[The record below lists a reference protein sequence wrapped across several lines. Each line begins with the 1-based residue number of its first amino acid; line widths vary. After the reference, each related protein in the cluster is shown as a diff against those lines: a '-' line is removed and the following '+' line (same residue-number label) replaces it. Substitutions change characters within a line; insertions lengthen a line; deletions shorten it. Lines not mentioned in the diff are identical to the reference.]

1 MRKTIVQ
8 LGNGQAP
15 IFAGG
20 HCLFNM
26 RNRSITIDEMKQA
39 AVTGDIVFER
49 TGVSKIVG
57 ENVHIIFENKSRKIY
72 TVYRPYVYNNDG
84 RIASQT
90 DANVGGAVFHT
101 KDMGDF
107 YMSAHTFKTITQRN
121 ITEEEIQIVVSR
133 GKVRRE
139 RKGVNA
145 IKFQNTEIIY
155 DIKTNRIFTAHRT
168 NNQKPAPRHGGPLP
182 YGQKLN

>member
-1 MRKTIVQ
+1 MAKTFVQ
-8 LGNGQAP
+8 LRNKQAP

-26 RNRSITIDEMKQA
+26 RNRNITIEEMKQA

-72 TVYRPYVYNNDG
+72 TVYRPYVYNNNG

-90 DANVGGAVFHT
+90 DATVGGAVFHT

-107 YMSAHTFKTITQRN
+107 YMSAHTLKTIAGRK
-121 ITEEEIQIVVSR
+121 ITEKEVQTVVEC
-133 GKVRRE
+133 GKVRPE

-145 IKFQNTEIIY
+145 IRFQNTEIIY

-168 NNQKPAPRHGGPLP
+168 NTAKPSPKHGGHLP